1 MKLRRL
7 RSLLDHNRVIHG
19 QLQDIDESIAFYL
32 HRFSIRSIHIY
43 SDRCFRI
50 AWINSRRARELCIKM
65 PDPQEAT
72 SLADGGIASTGMPEV
87 KNDGIDDS
95 IVTSTRATSGDY

>member
-1 MKLRRL
+1 
-7 RSLLDHNRVIHG
+7 
-19 QLQDIDESIAFYL
+19 
-32 HRFSIRSIHIY
+32 
-43 SDRCFRI
+43 
-50 AWINSRRARELCIKM
+50 M